1 MSSRNPRLLASS
13 LAIAALA
20 GFVWY
25 FWPAAPRSQPAP
37 APRPALYQPDQTP
50 PKPTVMP
57 SLAITP
63 NPTITGPLTAPKKE
77 TEPAIDSILR
87 DTSLDNIGAASAL
100 GGLVQDS
107 SLNLE
112 ARAEALAHM
121 LNLSVGNEA
130 SLLLPLLQS
139 RDLPDS
145 FASTILSDALNG
157 PLTWQADA
165 CLAVMARTTGKELR
179 TQAADHLNFLTKE
192 DHGDDINA
200 WKLAVRNTRAKW
212 EAAGQ

>member
-1 MSSRNPRLLASS
+1 MSRRNPRLLASS
-13 LAIAALA
+13 IAVVAAA

-37 APRPALYQPDQTP
+37 APRTALHQPDQTP
-50 PKPTVMP
+50 PKPTVSP
-57 SLAITP
+57 SVAVAP
-63 NPTITGPLTAPKKE
+63 NPATTGSLTAPKKE

-87 DTSLDNIGAASAL
+87 DTSLDNIGAARAL

-107 SLNLE
+107 SLSLD

-121 LNLSVGNEA
+121 LNLSVNNET
-130 SLLLPLLQS
+130 SLLLPLVQS

-145 FASTILSDALNG
+145 LASTILSDALNG

-179 TQAADHLNFLTKE
+179 TQASEHLVFLTGE
-192 DHGDDINA
+192 DHGDDING
-200 WKLAVRNTRAKW
+200 WTLAVRNTRAKW
-212 EAAGQ
+212 DAAGQ